1 MFLRRTLTY
10 ISPITTTAL
19 HVPVGGKADSMSR
32 ATRLS
37 HADWAHTVPH
47 SLASIEHS
55 FLSWLPIGV
64 TERNVGVV
72 GTWATVDWKSSDLWG
87 ISGRAHCV
95 LFGDLVMS
103 VVLNMSHVCS
113 ALCVLCFT
121 LSTLF
126 QTQIQDYCMCV
137 HCGVFATHIVFYSYK
152 KLCDGKWRPVVFPY
166 HCSSA
171 CKYHIWI

>member
-72 GTWATVDWKSSDLWG
+72 GTWATVDWKSSDLRYFWQ
-87 ISGRAHCV
+87 SSLCALWWLGRVCGFEHATCMLCIVCAMFHIV
-95 LFGDLVMS
+95 NTVSNSDSRLL
-103 VVLNMSHVCS
+103 HVCS
-113 ALCVLCFT
+113 LWCVCYTYSFLLLQKALWWEMETCSISLPLFLC
-121 LSTLF
+121 
-126 QTQIQDYCMCV
+126 M
-137 HCGVFATHIVFYSYK
+137 
-152 KLCDGKWRPVVFPY
+152 
-166 HCSSA
+166 
-171 CKYHIWI
+171 